1 MMEPRIKAGF
11 AFTGSFCTFDDVIP
25 IIEGLVENGHDVTPI
40 FSEFAYETDTRFG
53 KAADFANRLEQIT
66 GNTVIHTITQAEPI
80 GPYDLFDILVIAP
93 CTGNTLGKL
102 NCGITDTSVTMAAKA
117 HLRNEKPLLIAVSTN
132 DALSGSSKNI
142 GGLLTGRNV
151 YFVPMKQDNPDNKPR
166 SVVADFR
173 KIPEALTLALKG
185 KQMQPVYL

>member
-1 MMEPRIKAGF
+1 MEQIKVGF
-11 AFTGSFCTFDDVIP
+11 SLTGSFCTFADVIP
-25 IIEGLVENGHDVTPI
+25 VIKGFVGSGYSVTPI
-40 FSEFAYETDTRFG
+40 FSEFAFQTDTRFG
-53 KAADFANRLEQIT
+53 KAADFAENLRNIT
-66 GNTVIHTITQAEPI
+66 GNQVICSITQAEPI
-80 GPYDLFDILVIAP
+80 GPHNLFDIMVIAP

-142 GGLLTGRNV
+142 GGLLNYRNV
-151 YFVPMKQDNPDNKPR
+151 YFVPMKQDNPEGKPR
-166 SVVADFR
+166 SVVADFS
-173 KIPEALTLALKG
+173 KIPEALSLALTG

>member
-1 MMEPRIKAGF
+1 MDVRLKAGF
-11 AFTGSFCTFDDVIP
+11 ALTGSFCTFDNVIP
-25 IIEGLVENGHDVTPI
+25 IMKQLVENGYDITPI

-53 KAADFANRLEQIT
+53 KAADFAESLKQIT

-80 GPYDLFDILVIAP
+80 GPYDLFDVLVIAP

-132 DALSGSSKNI
+132 DALGASSKNI
-142 GGLLTGRNV
+142 GGLLTCRNV
-151 YFVPMKQDNPDNKPR
+151 YFVPMKQDSPDSKPR
-166 SVVADFR
+166 SVVADFS
-173 KIPEALTLALKG
+173 KIPEAIALALQG
-185 KQMQPVYL
+185 KQLQPVYL